1 MSAPG
6 RYLRTLWYLRP
17 KQIAARAWFRLHR
30 PRPDLRVAP
39 AARKV
44 SARYV
49 EPAESLPSL
58 LDPMRF
64 RFLGVERRCAVA
76 ADWRPP
82 GVDKLWVYN
91 LHYFDD
97 LNAEG
102 ANERSSWHREL
113 LSRWV
118 AENPP
123 GEAEGWEPYP
133 VSRRIVNWVKW
144 SLRGERLPDA
154 CHESLAVQARW
165 LSRRL
170 EFHLLGNHLL
180 SNAKALLHAGM
191 YYDGPEAK
199 DWCARGRAILERE
212 LTEQVLPDGGQ
223 FERSPM
229 YHAGTLEDF
238 LDLINLLRAYGE
250 SPPAP
255 WSDCVVRMRR
265 WLTVMTHP
273 DGEIA
278 FFNDAAFGI
287 APRPADLHAYALRLG
302 FEPLSPLGEPLVMLE
317 PSGYVAARA
326 GPAYLLC
333 DCAPLGPDYQL
344 GHAHADTLS
353 FEMSLHT
360 HRLFVNSGTSRY
372 GTDNERQRQRGTAAH
387 NTVVVN
393 DGDSSEVWSGF
404 RVGRRARARLQSAS
418 QTPERILIAA
428 SHDGY
433 RDLPGHNQHTRQWSL
448 TAQSLRIDDSL
459 TGAYRRAEARFHL
472 HPQVSVR
479 AGGARQL
486 LLRLPGGSGAS
497 MTFEHADA
505 VEVRPTTWHPFFG
518 AEVANQCVIAR
529 FGGGKLTTCV
539 TWDAPR

>member
-1 MSAPG
+1 
-6 RYLRTLWYLRP
+6 
-17 KQIAARAWFRLHR
+17 
-30 PRPDLRVAP
+30 
-39 AARKV
+39 
-44 SARYV
+44 
-49 EPAESLPSL
+49 
-58 LDPMRF
+58 
-64 RFLGVERRCAVA
+64 
-76 ADWRPP
+76 
-82 GVDKLWVYN
+82 
-91 LHYFDD
+91 
-97 LNAEG
+97 
-102 ANERSSWHREL
+102 
-113 LSRWV
+113 
-118 AENPP
+118 
-123 GEAEGWEPYP
+123 
-133 VSRRIVNWVKW
+133 
-144 SLRGERLPDA
+144 
-154 CHESLAVQARW
+154 
-165 LSRRL
+165 
-170 EFHLLGNHLL
+170 
-180 SNAKALLHAGM
+180 
-191 YYDGPEAK
+191 
-199 DWCARGRAILERE
+199 
-212 LTEQVLPDGGQ
+212 
-223 FERSPM
+223 
-229 YHAGTLEDF
+229 
-238 LDLINLLRAYGE
+238 
-250 SPPAP
+250 
-255 WSDCVVRMRR
+255 
-265 WLTVMTHP
+265 
-273 DGEIA
+273 
-278 FFNDAAFGI
+278 
-287 APRPADLHAYALRLG
+287 
-302 FEPLSPLGEPLVMLE
+302 
-317 PSGYVAARA
+317 
-326 GPAYLLC
+326 
-333 DCAPLGPDYQL
+333 LGPDYQL

-539 TWDAPR
+539 TWDARR

>member
-1 MSAPG
+1 LSAPG

-17 KQIAARAWFRLHR
+17 KQVAARAWFRLYR
-30 PRPDLRVAP
+30 PRPDLRVTP
-39 AARKV
+39 AKRRV
-44 SARYV
+44 SGRYV
-49 EPAESLPSL
+49 EPVASLPSL
-58 LDPMRF
+58 LDSTRF

-82 GVDKLWVYN
+82 GVDKLWTYN

-102 ANERSSWHREL
+102 ASERSSWHRPL
-113 LSRWV
+113 LTRWV
-118 AENPP
+118 TENPP

-191 YYDGPEAK
+191 YYDAPEAE
-199 DWCARGRAILERE
+199 DWRERGRAILERE
-212 LTEQVLPDGGQ
+212 LTEQVLADGGQ

-250 SPPAP
+250 APPAH
-255 WSDCVVRMRR
+255 WSDCVMRMRR

-278 FFNDAAFGI
+278 FFNDAAFGM
-287 APRPADLHAYALRLG
+287 APRPADLHAYAMRLG
-302 FEPLSPLGEPLVMLE
+302 FEPLSPLREPLVILE

-353 FEMSLHT
+353 FEMSLNT
-360 HRLFVNSGTSRY
+360 QRLFVNSGTSRY
-372 GTDNERQRQRGTAAH
+372 GTDSERQRQRGTAAH

-393 DGDSSEVWSGF
+393 DRDSSEVWSGF

-448 TAQSLRIDDSL
+448 TAQALRIDDSL

-472 HPQVSVR
+472 HPEVSVR
-479 AGGARQL
+479 AGGAQQL
-486 LLRLPGGSGAS
+486 LLCTPAGSGAS

-505 VEVRPTTWHPFFG
+505 VDVRPTTWHPFFG
-518 AEVANQCVIAR
+518 VEVASQCVIAR

-539 TWDAPR
+539 TWDARG